1 MPAQPTQPTRQA
13 QTTKPFRSLA
23 ACTLAALGL
32 SACVASGTTAGN
44 ASPPAEPSPALRADL
59 NFARSLSNAFQH
71 AAATASPSL
80 VHITSRSLRT
90 QRDFLGRPRSQRLV
104 NSGLGSGFVYSAEGH
119 IVTNNHVVAQADD
132 LMVRLANGRELTAE
146 LVGADA
152 LHDVAVLKVDT
163 AGAATTDLVPLEL
176 ASSSA
181 LAVGEW
187 VLALGSPFGLD
198 STVTAGIVS
207 AKGRGIARDES
218 RRDFEDY
225 IQTDAAI
232 NPGNSGGPLIDL
244 EGRVVGVNTAIF
256 SRSGGS
262 NGIGFAIPIDLARTI
277 ADSIIR
283 DGYADRGWLGVSLT
297 QADGGVRVTDVIDGS
312 PAQRAGVRIGD
323 VITAF
328 RDRPTDTPERLISAI
343 GLAPAGTRADL
354 TLERNGQAQRLAV
367 TLAGRERANAEL
379 YGIVTLRE
387 LGVRAR
393 PVDERLPIRVTTD
406 EGVFIEAVFRN
417 SLADRTEL
425 EPGDVIVAVDERAV
439 RSPEDLRSVLES
451 ADLDR
456 GVRLDVVRGE
466 RRGYL
471 ELTTTPRRLT
481 RIR

>member
-1 MPAQPTQPTRQA
+1 MPTQPFSIQR
-13 QTTKPFRSLA
+13 KPVHRLA
-23 ACTLAALGL
+23 ACTLAALGI
-32 SACVASGTTAGN
+32 SACVAPVLAQDPALAPNGEAT
-44 ASPPAEPSPALRADL
+44 PPALQADL

-71 AAATASPSL
+71 AAASASPSL

-90 QRDFLGRPRSQRLV
+90 QRDFFGRPLSQRLV
-104 NSGLGSGFVYSAEGH
+104 NSGLGSGFVFSSEGH
-119 IVTNNHVVAQADD
+119 IVTNNHVVAQGDD
-132 LMVRLANGRELTAE
+132 LMVRLADGRELSAE
-146 LVGADA
+146 LVGAADV
-152 LHDVAVLKVDT
+152 HDVAVLKVD
-163 AGAATTDLVPLEL
+163 ASDLEPVRLGN
-176 ASSSA
+176 SA
-181 LAVGEW
+181 RLAVGEW

-218 RRDFEDY
+218 RRDFEEY

-262 NGIGFAIPIDLARTI
+262 NGIGFAIPIDLSRTI

-283 DGYADRGWLGVSLT
+283 DRYADRGWLGVSL
-297 QADGGVRVTDVIDGS
+297 QPARNGVLVTNVIEGS
-312 PAQRAGVRIGD
+312 PAQRAGVRTGD

-328 RDRPTDTPERLISAI
+328 RDRATDSPERLISAI

-354 TLERNGQAQRLAV
+354 TLERDGRPQRVAV

-393 PVDERLPIRVTTD
+393 PVDERLPVHVTTD

-425 EPGDVIVAVDERAV
+425 KPGDVIVSVDERAV
-439 RSPEDLRSVLES
+439 RTPQDLRHVLES